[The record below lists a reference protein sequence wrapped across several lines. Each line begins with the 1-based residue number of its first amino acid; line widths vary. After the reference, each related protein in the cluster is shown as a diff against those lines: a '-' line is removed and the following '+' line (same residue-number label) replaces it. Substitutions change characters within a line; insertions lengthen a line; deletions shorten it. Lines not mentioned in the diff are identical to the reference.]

1 MGTIALDYDAR
12 IPGRVLRDAG
22 ITEVFR
28 YLTDLDHP
36 KDWPKGLT
44 QDEVDDLRACGVKIW
59 LNRETTATF
68 MLGGYAAGH
77 AQAEMSRGWARRLG
91 FADYEPIIYSADFQS
106 TPATRAI
113 VSEFNRGAGNA
124 EGRRDVVWN
133 YGDYFVVKQCLDQG
147 YGGGWQI
154 TNSWSEGIR
163 DSRAYAFQRIEQR
176 VVGGIK
182 CDVNDISEGVKVMI
196 GTIPAGISAKW
207 PSLAADF
214 PANGTFDD
222 ATALIYAD
230 AAARYAAYGVDR
242 VLEAVKGIQVGGTS
256 GLSDADVDKIAEAVV
271 KKLGTVLGS
280 A

>member
-1 MGTIALDYDAR
+1 MATTALDYDQR
-12 IPGRVLRDAG
+12 IPGSVLVDAG
-22 ITEVFR
+22 VTEVFR

-44 QDEVDDLRACGVKIW
+44 EDEMGDLRAHRIKVH

-91 FADYEPIIYSADFQS
+91 FDDSAPIIYSADFQS
-106 TPATRAI
+106 TSATRAI
-113 VSEFNRGAGNA
+113 ISEFNRGAANA
-124 EGRRDVVWN
+124 EGRKDVVGN
-133 YGDYFVVKQCLDQG
+133 YGDFYVVKQCLDQG
-147 YGGGWQI
+147 YGVGWQI
-154 TNSWSEGIR
+154 TNSWSGGNR
-163 DSRAYAFQRIEQR
+163 DPRAFAFQRIGQR
-176 VVGGIK
+176 VVGGVK
-182 CDVNDISEGVKVMI
+182 CDVNDINEEVRTKM
-196 GTIPAGISAKW
+196 GTIPAGIAQKW
-207 PSLAADF
+207 PSLAGEF
-214 PANGTFDD
+214 PVNGSFDPD
-222 ATALIYAD
+222 VALIYAD

-256 GLSDADVDKIAEAVV
+256 GLSDADVDRIAAAVV